1 MQIDLTGFV
10 LELIN
15 FTVLVWIL
23 HRFLYKP
30 VLAAIDRRRAAVEK
44 SLAEAKAARDEAGTL
59 QAQVEQRLASWE
71 RERAEAKSRLAAELA
86 AQREKGLADT
96 AHAAEQ
102 ERARLDALQAKQ
114 ALERRRADERRA
126 LEQAAAFASRLLE
139 RLSGPELDARLV
151 QLLAADLEA
160 LPEDQRHPLA
170 EAARAA
176 GGRVAVQSAR
186 PLHEEVRRRLEQALS
201 QQLGVECHG
210 QFTVEAALLGGVRVA
225 LGPWLLQAD
234 LSDELRFFSGGARG
248 AR

>member
-44 SLAEAKAARDEAGTL
+44 SLAEAKAARDEAGT
-59 QAQVEQRLASWE
+59 
-71 RERAEAKSRLAAELA
+71 
-86 AQREKGLADT
+86 
-96 AHAAEQ
+96 
-102 ERARLDALQAKQ
+102 LQAKQ